1 MAKTQTF
8 SDKLKKKTAQAQFPV
23 KVVSWEMDEIRGTL
37 RCNDRIV
44 ILENQNEINNL

>member
-8 SDKLKKKTAQAQFPV
+8 SDKLKKKVGQDNFPV
-23 KVVSWEMDEIRGTL
+23 KVVSWSFDENRGTL